1 MQIAIF
7 ILCNFGGVS
16 IGSRLGLSFPQ
27 QKSCLFIVCLCLGSY
42 VFVVDTHTHTF
53 HQLPEG
59 SCQVQILTWKASQKR
74 DTMRSFGLCVCVR
87 PTGGFLEFTL
97 HQGSQAPVWQENGT
111 NTPILFLLMPCIRCV
126 EDRTRESRGFLILF

>member
-42 VFVVDTHTHTF
+42 VFVVDTHTHISPAPRRFVSGSNFDMEGFSKTRHHAF
-53 HQLPEG
+53 FWPVRLCQANRRIFGVYPASRFSGSSVAREWHQHPNFVFAHALYQM
-59 SCQVQILTWKASQKR
+59 C
-74 DTMRSFGLCVCVR
+74 
-87 PTGGFLEFTL
+87 
-97 HQGSQAPVWQENGT
+97 
-111 NTPILFLLMPCIRCV
+111 
-126 EDRTRESRGFLILF
+126 